1 VLQHAATNS
10 FLAFFAFAASYLS
23 KIVDEAGAEERMF
36 HQDLALLY
44 LQDRKGHEKLR
55 DLILSSD
62 YLNFDAL
69 LRLLPPKGL
78 WEVRAAIYERLE
90 R

>member
-1 VLQHAATNS
+1 MFA
-10 FLAFFAFAASYLS
+10 FLAFAAASYLS
-23 KIVDEAGAEERMF
+23 KIVEEAGAEERMF

-44 LQDRKGHEKLR
+44 LQDKRGHEKLR

>member
-1 VLQHAATNS
+1 MA
-10 FLAFFAFAASYLS
+10 AASYLS
-23 KIVDEAGAEERMF
+23 KIVAEAGAEERMF

-44 LQDRKGHEKLR
+44 LQDKRCHEKLR

-62 YLNFDAL
+62 YLNLDAL
-69 LRLLPPKGL
+69 LRLIPPKGI